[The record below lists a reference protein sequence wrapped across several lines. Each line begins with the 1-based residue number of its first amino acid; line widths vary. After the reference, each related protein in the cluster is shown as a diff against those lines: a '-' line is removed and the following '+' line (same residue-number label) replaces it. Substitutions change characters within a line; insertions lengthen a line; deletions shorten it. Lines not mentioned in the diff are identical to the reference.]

1 VNSDGKRCSATHTE
15 IIHYSLLIINSI
27 LKGFMMNIAIAGAG
41 LVGRVVAL
49 SLLRI
54 HPDITITFFDK
65 DSKEGVSA
73 AGFTAAGMLAPYAEL
88 ETAESVIY
96 DLGYRSIELWPN
108 LLKQIGLFDGY
119 QQKGT
124 VITAHPQDRRE
135 LEHFIGMLKRKV
147 DTKGKIET
155 LDNAQIKTLEYD
167 LDTHQRGFY
176 IPDEGVV
183 DAQRFMAFSVTYFD
197 MQPNVTFREYTAV
210 THLEPGK
217 IHAAGTTETFD
228 WVFDTRGL
236 GAKEHFKNLR
246 GVRGEV
252 VWVEANDIDI
262 TRPARLMHPR
272 YRLYIVPRGNGCA
285 GIDLEYCKDCKLSQT
300 TGYKRYIIG
309 ATEIESED
317 LSDISVRSTLEL
329 LSALY
334 AVNPKFGEARVVNT
348 ETNCRPAFKDN
359 LPRIENE
366 AGLTRINGLYRH
378 GYLLSPAMVEKALR
392 EGFLGEA

>member
-1 VNSDGKRCSATHTE
+1 
-15 IIHYSLLIINSI
+15 
-27 LKGFMMNIAIAGAG
+27 MNIAIAGAG
-41 LVGRVVAL
+41 LLGRVVAL
-49 SLLRI
+49 QLLQ
-54 HPDITITFFDK
+54 HNKNLSITFFDK

-88 ETAESVIY
+88 ETAESVIF
-96 DLGYRSIELWPN
+96 DLGYRSIALWPS
-108 LLKQIGLFDGY
+108 LLKEVGLFDGY
-119 QQKGT
+119 LQKGT
-124 VITAHPQDRRE
+124 VITAHPQDLGE

-147 DTKGKIET
+147 DTAEQIEV
-155 LDNAQIKTLEYD
+155 LDQSKMQALEPD
-167 LDTHQRGFY
+167 LFTHQKGFF

-183 DAQRFMAFSVTYFD
+183 DAQRFMAFSVNYFD
-197 MQPNVTFREYTAV
+197 RFENVTFHEYTPV
-210 THLEPGK
+210 ERLESKTIYTKRRGK
-217 IHAAGTTETFD
+217 EHFD

-236 GAKEHFKNLR
+236 GAKEYFNDLR

-252 VWVEANDIDI
+252 LWVEANDIDI
-262 TRPARLMHPR
+262 FRPTRLMHPR
-272 YRLYIVPRGNGCA
+272 YKLYIVPRGSGCE

-317 LSDISVRSTLEL
+317 TSPISVRSSMEL

-334 AVNPKFGEARVVNT
+334 TVHPNFGEARVVNS

-366 AGLTRINGLYRH
+366 VGLTRINGLYRH
-378 GYLLSPAMVEKALR
+378 GYLLAPAIVEKALK
-392 EGFLGEA
+392 EGLFLYRMELGL

>member
-1 VNSDGKRCSATHTE
+1 
-15 IIHYSLLIINSI
+15 
-27 LKGFMMNIAIAGAG
+27 MNIAIAGAG

-49 SLLRI
+49 NLLQSGD
-54 HPDITITFFDK
+54 HTITFFDK

-88 ETAESVIY
+88 ETAESVIFE
-96 DLGYRSIELWPN
+96 LGHRSIALWPA
-108 LLKQIGLFDGY
+108 LLKEIGLFDGY

-124 VITAHPQDRRE
+124 VITAHPQDMGE
-135 LEHFIGMLKRKV
+135 LEHFIGMLRRKV
-147 DTKGKIET
+147 DAANIDT
-155 LDNAQIKTLEYD
+155 LDATQIRNLEPD
-167 LDTHQRGFY
+167 LYTHQKGFY

-183 DAQRFMAFSVTYFD
+183 DAQRFMAFSVNYFD
-197 MQPNVTFREYTAV
+197 RMENVSFREYTPV
-210 THLEPGK
+210 EKLEAGK
-217 IHAAGTTETFD
+217 VYTKDGVEQFD

-236 GAKEHFKNLR
+236 GAKEYFEDLR

-252 VWVEANDIDI
+252 IWVEANDIDI
-262 TRPARLMHPR
+262 TRPTRLMHPR
-272 YRLYIVPRGNGCA
+272 YKLYVVPRGNGCE
-285 GIDLEYCKDCKLSQT
+285 GIDLEYCADCKLSQT

-317 LSDISVRSTLEL
+317 ISPISVRSSMEL

-334 AVNPKFGEARVVNT
+334 TLHPNFGEARVVNT

-366 AGLTRINGLYRH
+366 RGLTRINGLYRH
-378 GYLLSPAMVEKALR
+378 GYLLSPAIVEKALN
-392 EGFLGEA
+392 EGIRSIG

>member
-1 VNSDGKRCSATHTE
+1 MD
-15 IIHYSLLIINSI
+15 
-27 LKGFMMNIAIAGAG
+27 IAIVGAG

-49 SLLRI
+49 NLLRSGD
-54 HPDITITFFDK
+54 HTITFFEK
-65 DSKEGVSA
+65 DSKEGVRA

-88 ETAESVIY
+88 ETAESVIFE
-96 DLGYRSIELWPN
+96 LGHRSIALWPA

-124 VITAHPQDRRE
+124 VVTAHPQDWGE
-135 LEHFIGMLKRKV
+135 LEHFIGMLKRKI
-147 DTKGKIET
+147 GEAET
-155 LDNAQIKTLEYD
+155 IRSLDNEAIKALEPD
-167 LDTHQRGFY
+167 LFAHRRGFF

-197 MQPNVTFREYTAV
+197 RMPNVTFREYTPV
-210 THLEPGK
+210 TSLSPHTVHLNDKE
-217 IHAAGTTETFD
+217 ERFD

-236 GAKEHFKNLR
+236 GAKEYFEDLR

-252 VWVEANDIDI
+252 IWVEANDIDI
-262 TRPARLMHPR
+262 TRPTRLMHPR
-272 YRLYIVPRGNGCA
+272 YKLYLVPRGNGCE

-300 TGYKRYIIG
+300 KGYKRYLIG

-317 LSDISVRSTLEL
+317 LSPISVRSSMEL

-334 AVNPKFGEARVVNT
+334 TLHPSFGEARVVNT

-359 LPRIENE
+359 LPRIETQE
-366 AGLTRINGLYRH
+366 GITRINGLYRH
-378 GYLLSPAMVEKALR
+378 GYLLAPAIVEKALSEIALLR
-392 EGFLGEA
+392 DKK